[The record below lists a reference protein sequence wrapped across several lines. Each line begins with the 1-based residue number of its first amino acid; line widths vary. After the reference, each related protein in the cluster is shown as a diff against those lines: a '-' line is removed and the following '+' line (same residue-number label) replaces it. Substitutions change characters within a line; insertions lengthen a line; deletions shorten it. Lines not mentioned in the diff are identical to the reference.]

1 MKLGIAA
8 DHGGY
13 EIKEKI
19 AGLLRSMEHS
29 VKDFGAYNLSQ
40 GDDYPDFVIP
50 LARAAASGE
59 IDRGIA
65 ICGSGVGASVAAN
78 KIPGARA
85 ALIHDCYSARQ
96 GVEDDNINV
105 ICFGGR
111 VMGYSLIKEL
121 TQIFLKAEFSGAERH
136 KRRLEKV
143 AKVEMK
149 GENKM
154 ATGKMNPLIK
164 IGEYLQSIWLDN
176 LSRQMIQSGKL
187 KKLIDEDG
195 LSGITS
201 NPAIFEKA
209 IVDSEAYLSDI
220 RSLAMQGK
228 SKEKIYEELTIRD
241 IQDAADLLF
250 PVFEKAQGQDG
261 FVSLEVSPYLAH
273 KTEDTIKEAHHLW
286 ERVNRPNVLIKVP
299 AITESI
305 PAIRQLISDGININ
319 ITLLFGLDRYRE
331 VIEAYFS
338 ALEER
343 IESGRPLNHI
353 ASVASFFLSRI
364 DVMVDP
370 MLEKIANDGGKK
382 GELAKSLIGQ
392 IAVSCAKV
400 AYRIFQE
407 QFESDRYRELLNHG
421 AHVQRLLWASTGT
434 KNPAYSDIKYIEP
447 LIGPDTINTM
457 PEKTLEA
464 YRDHGNPE
472 LRLEKG
478 VDQAFKA
485 LHQLKELGIDMDKV
499 TGQLETEAVD
509 KFIKPYDKL
518 MQTLQNKVKG
528 IQEKNL
534 AR

>member
-1 MKLGIAA
+1 MKIGIAA

-13 EIKEKI
+13 EMKERI
-19 AGLLRSMEHS
+19 AAELRSEGHS
-29 VKDFGAYNLSQ
+29 ITDFGAYRLSLE
-40 GDDYPDFVIP
+40 DDYPDFVIP
-50 LARAAASGE
+50 LARAVASNQV
-59 IDRGIA
+59 DRGIA

-78 KIPGARA
+78 KIPGVRA
-85 ALIHDCYSARQ
+85 ALINDCFSARQ
-96 GVEDDNINV
+96 GVGDDNINV

-111 VMGYSLIKEL
+111 TLGYSLIKEL
-121 TQIFLKAEFSGAERH
+121 ARIFLQAEFSKAERH

-143 AKVEMK
+143 ARLEMK
-149 GENKM
+149 GEQKM
-154 ATGKMNPLIK
+154 DKGGMNPLLK
-164 IGEYLQSIWLDN
+164 VGEYLQSIWLDN
-176 LSRQMIQSGKL
+176 LSRQIIKRGKL
-187 KKLIDEDG
+187 KKLIEEDG

-201 NPAIFEKA
+201 NPSIFEKA
-209 IVDSEAYLSDI
+209 IVEGEEYQDDI
-220 RSLAMQGK
+220 RKFVMQGK

-241 IQDAADLLF
+241 IQDACDMLR
-250 PVFEKAQGQDG
+250 PVFDKAQGQDG

-286 ERVNRPNVLIKVP
+286 ERVNRPNVMIKVP

-331 VIEAYFS
+331 VIEAYLS

-343 IESGRPLNHI
+343 VEAGRPINNL

-364 DVMVDP
+364 DVMIDP
-370 MLEKIANDGGKK
+370 MLEKIANEGGPKA
-382 GELAKSLIGQ
+382 ELAKSLIGQ
-392 IAVSCAKV
+392 TAVSCAKV

-407 QFESDRYRELLNHG
+407 QFESDRYRDLLNHG

-457 PEKTLEA
+457 PEKTLDA

-472 LRLEKG
+472 SRLEKG
-478 VDQAFKA
+478 IDTAFRS
-485 LHQLKELGIDMDKV
+485 LHQLKEAGIDLDKV
-499 TGQLETEAVD
+499 TQKLEAEAVD
-509 KFIKPYDKL
+509 KFIEPYDKL
-518 MQTLQNKVKG
+518 MKTLESK
-528 IQEKNL
+528 IRSMQEKNL